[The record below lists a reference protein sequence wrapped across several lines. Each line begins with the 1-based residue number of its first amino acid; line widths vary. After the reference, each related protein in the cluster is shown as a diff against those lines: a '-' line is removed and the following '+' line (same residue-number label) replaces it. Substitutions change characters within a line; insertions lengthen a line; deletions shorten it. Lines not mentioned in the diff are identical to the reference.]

1 MSGSTAEVAH
11 PREDAAVAAMP
22 TRHQNRKP
30 TLAERL
36 TGVWAVFLGLIFWI
50 LLAYPTNVLVNLIIG
65 TKSDRWLR
73 WQGTTVLVVTLIA
86 ALWAASRVV
95 NPPEKF
101 D

>member
-1 MSGSTAEVAH
+1 MPGSTAEVAH
-11 PREDAAVAAMP
+11 PREDAALGAVHN
-22 TRHQNRKP
+22 RHRTRKP
-30 TLAERL
+30 TLAQRL
-36 TGVWAVFLGLIFWI
+36 TGVWAVFLGLVFWM

-65 TKSDRWLR
+65 TKWDRWLR